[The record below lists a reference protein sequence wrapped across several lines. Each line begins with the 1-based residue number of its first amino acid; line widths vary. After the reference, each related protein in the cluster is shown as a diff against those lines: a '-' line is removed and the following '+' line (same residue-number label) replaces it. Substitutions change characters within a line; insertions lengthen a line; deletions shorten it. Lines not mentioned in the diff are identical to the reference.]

1 MDKVLRIVQWYFRP
15 CLPIM
20 AKGVGL
26 GHCDGVSAMTKDKRS
41 KRDAH
46 ERMDATGERYMTARR
61 ALVEDVSD
69 EADDYSARGID
80 DDSGYG
86 PDSYF
91 AHAMAKD
98 D

>member
-1 MDKVLRIVQWYFRP
+1 
-15 CLPIM
+15 M

-26 GHCDGVSAMTKDKRS
+26 GHCDGMSAMTKDRRA
-41 KRDAH
+41 KRDVR
-46 ERMDATGERYMTARR
+46 ERMDATGENYTTALR
-61 ALVEDVSD
+61 ACNEDVW
-69 EADDYSARGID
+69 DDYSARGID